1 MTNQAMKPSDFDW
14 VTARAQCSPL
24 SMCAQLKA
32 DIEKNVESM
41 RSLSKARGSEIP
53 IAAFDNGQSFGV
65 SRRTYV
71 GEIGVIFTLRNEEIR
86 VSSKEVKVDFVAT
99 LTLSDDGECRLLV
112 DGKELDRWQVLRRA
126 LEPLFF
132 VAEP

>member
-1 MTNQAMKPSDFDW
+1 
-14 VTARAQCSPL
+14 
-24 SMCAQLKA
+24 MCAQLKA

-86 VSSKEVKVDFVAT
+86 VSSKGVKVDFVAT